1 MTIVECQK
9 IYHTREDKIQALSKM
24 TNNEVMEIINSTENI
39 QAKNF
44 YSKFLNR

>member
-1 MTIVECQK
+1 MSIEEFQK
-9 IYHTREDKIQALSKM
+9 LYLTKEEKIQALYKM
-24 TNNEVMEIINSTENI
+24 TNNEVMEIINSTKNI